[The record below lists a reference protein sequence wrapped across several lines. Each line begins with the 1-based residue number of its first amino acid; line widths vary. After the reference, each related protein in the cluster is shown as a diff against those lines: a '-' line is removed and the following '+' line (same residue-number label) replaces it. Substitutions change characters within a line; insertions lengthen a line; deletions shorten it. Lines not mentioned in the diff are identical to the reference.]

1 MSGVRAVARLGG
13 AAVLLAVPLAA
24 GLATGHAAAG
34 AWPGDLVAA
43 TADGALLGTG
53 GAPGDPAARAAV
65 DPRPDAQRG
74 TNRSS
79 EYAFLLTRDDG
90 SPVLWDPCRPVA
102 VVVQADGAPDG
113 GVDIV
118 ASALEDLSAATG
130 LQLVMEGRTAEA
142 PDPDRRAHQPD
153 RYGDRWAPVLV
164 AWADE
169 ATYPALRGDR
179 VGVAT
184 PVAVDPAGP
193 APARYVTGSVVLEAS
208 WFDAA
213 VATPEGRSD
222 ATGVLK
228 HELGHLVG
236 LDHVDDPLLLMSP
249 VYHSLPDWSAG
260 DRAGLAAAGAGPCLE
275 PVPPS

>member
-1 MSGVRAVARLGG
+1 V
-13 AAVLLAVPLAA
+13 
-24 GLATGHAAAG
+24 AG
-34 AWPGDLVAA
+34 AWPGDPVAA
-43 TADGALLGTG
+43 TEGGALLSRG
-53 GAPGDPAARAAV
+53 GAPGDRATRAAV
-65 DPRPDAQRG
+65 DPRRDAASG
-74 TNRSS
+74 TDHSG
-79 EYAFLLTRDDG
+79 EYTFLLTRDDG
-90 SPVLWDPCRPVA
+90 SPVLWDPCRPVP
-102 VVVQADGAPDG
+102 VVVYAEGAPDG
-113 GVDIV
+113 GVDLV
-118 ASALEDLSAATG
+118 ASALADLSAATG
-130 LQLVMEGRTAEA
+130 LQVVMEGRTAEA

-169 ATYPALRGDR
+169 AAHPALRGDR

-184 PVAVDPAGP
+184 PVAVDPPGP

-213 VATPEGRSD
+213 VATTEGRRG

>member
-1 MSGVRAVARLGG
+1 MSGVRAAARLGG
-13 AAVLLAVPLAA
+13 AAVLLAVPVAA
-24 GLATGHAAAG
+24 GLATGHAVAD
-34 AWPGDLVAA
+34 AWPGDPVAA
-43 TADGALLGTG
+43 SAGGALVSRSAPAGSATG
-53 GAPGDPAARAAV
+53 AAV
-65 DPRPDAQRG
+65 DPGPGAEPGSD
-74 TNRSS
+74 
-79 EYAFLLTRDDG
+79 YAFLLTRDDG
-90 SPVLWDPCRPVA
+90 SPVLWDPCRPVP
-102 VVVQADGAPDG
+102 VVVRAEGAPAG
-113 GVDIV
+113 GVDLV
-118 ASALEDLSAATG
+118 AAALEDLSAATG
-130 LQLVMEGRTAEA
+130 LRLVMEGPTTEA
-142 PDPDRRAHQPD
+142 PDADRRAHQPA

-169 ATYPALRGDR
+169 ATHPALRGDR

-193 APARYVTGSVVLEAS
+193 APARYVTGAVVLEAS

-213 VATPEGRSD
+213 VATAEGTRD

-249 VYHSLPDWSAG
+249 VYRSLADWSDG